1 MSVVTRGPEGASIYH
16 SLPRDVEVRPGRK
29 AFRTVEIPGVP
40 VKVKSLTG
48 AGDVFAAAFFM
59 KASER
64 NSSALEAGRYANA
77 VAALSLREL
86 GAGVVPD
93 MREVDELLDQLKAA
107 DQR

>member
-1 MSVVTRGPEGASIYH
+1 VQVQ
-16 SLPRDVEVRPGRK
+16 PGQK
-29 AFRTVEIPGVP
+29 AFRLVDIPGVP

-86 GAGVVPD
+86 GAGVVPEK
-93 MREVDELLDQLKAA
+93 REVDDLLDRLAER
-107 DQR
+107 DRR